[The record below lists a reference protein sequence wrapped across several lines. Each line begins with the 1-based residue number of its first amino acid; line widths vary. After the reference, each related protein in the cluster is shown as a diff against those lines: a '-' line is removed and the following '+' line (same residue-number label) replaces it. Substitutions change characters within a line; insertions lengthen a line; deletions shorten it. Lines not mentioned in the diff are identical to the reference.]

1 MKISNGL
8 GISNG
13 LDSYIKK
20 KKNGFGLIEIILV
33 IGVGMATFLSVEQYL
48 NLSLKAA
55 IQDSYQTEALYW
67 AKSNLEQARAVRDE
81 DWALLSTLTIGNQY
95 NFIANG
101 ATPEKW
107 IAQMGTR
114 NEGRYTVWFTVS
126 QVQRDANSDIV
137 AIGGFADPNT
147 FKITSNVSWLEN
159 GAAKQTGISE
169 YLVNFK

>member
-1 MKISNGL
+1 M
-8 GISNG
+8 
-13 LDSYIKK
+13 DSHIKK
-20 KKNGFGLIEIILV
+20 TKNGFGLIEILLV
-33 IGVGMATFLSVEQYL
+33 VGVGMATFLGIEQYL

-81 DWALLSTLTIGNQY
+81 DWALISALTVGNQY

-114 NEGRYTVWFTVS
+114 SESRYTVWFTVS

-137 AIGGFADPNT
+137 AIGGIVDPNT
-147 FKITSNVSWLEN
+147 LKINSNVSWLEN
-159 GAAKQTGISE
+159 GATKQISISE